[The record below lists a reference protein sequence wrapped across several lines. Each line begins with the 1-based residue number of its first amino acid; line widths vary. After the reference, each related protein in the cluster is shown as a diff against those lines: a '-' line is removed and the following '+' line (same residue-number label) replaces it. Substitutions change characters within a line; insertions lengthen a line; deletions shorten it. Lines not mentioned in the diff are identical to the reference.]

1 MSSII
6 ANKTFEFSINIVNLY
21 KTISTNN
28 KEYILSKQLLK
39 SGTSIGANVSEAL
52 KAQSRKDF
60 LSKMYIALKETN
72 ETEYWIK
79 LLIAYSYIEEDFGND
94 LLCNCNEISKILTS
108 IIKTTKL
115 NI

>member
-79 LLIAYSYIEEDFGND
+79 LLIACSYIEEEFGND